1 MDYSLDQL
9 MDGGMDSLPLD
20 GPAADAITK
29 LIVEGRDCKHSHGGE
44 GKLAR
49 FIG

>member
-29 LIVEGRDCKHSHGGE
+29 LIVEGRDRTIPME
-44 GKLAR
+44 EELAR